1 MKYIIAFDGGGTKTH
16 LAVLDDLG
24 HLLYEKIGSGCNHA
38 STDGHLFQTVI
49 ENLFLEAKDNLQITD
64 QDISYVFLGLSG
76 ADLESDFIKLN
87 KACKEIFHDIPFK
100 VVNDAW
106 IVMRSG
112 LKSAYGAVAISGTG
126 TNSAAMN
133 KSGKKA
139 ILRSLGFTL
148 GIYGGGLDIAREALH
163 YAFRADEMTHEDTLL
178 RIEIPK
184 IFKVKE
190 MSEVIDFFYPIPKVT
205 KKEYGE
211 ITALVNDLA
220 VKNDQVSIEILTRL
234 ASFVGEQTI
243 GVMKQV
249 EIKQEDVPVVIGGKV
264 FSGIAKYY
272 LESFE
277 KTLKKEYP
285 NAYIVKP
292 KYQPVIG
299 AYLFALDELG
309 IEQDDYIIK
318 NLDESC
324 VSL

>member
-1 MKYIIAFDGGGTKTH
+1 MKYIVAVDGGGTKTH
-16 LAVLDDLG
+16 LAILDDKG
-24 HLLYEKIGSGCNHA
+24 HLLYQMIGSGCNHA
-38 STDGHLFQTVI
+38 STDGVNFKKVI
-49 ENLFLEAKDNLQITD
+49 EDLFIEGKSSLHIEDNQ
-64 QDISYVFLGLSG
+64 ISYVFLGLSG

-87 KACKEIFHDIPFK
+87 LACKEIFKEIPFK

-112 LKSAYGAVAISGTG
+112 LKSPYGAVAISGTG

-133 KSGKKA
+133 QKGEKA

-163 YAFRADEMTHEDTLL
+163 YAFRADEMTHQDTLL
-178 RIEIPK
+178 RKEIPF
-184 IFKVKE
+184 IFHVNQ
-190 MSEVIDFFYPIPKVT
+190 MSEVIDHFYPVPKVT

-211 ITALVNDLA
+211 ITALVNQCALKKDL
-220 VKNDQVSIEILTRL
+220 VSIEILERL
-234 ASFVGEQTI
+234 GRFVGEQTC

-249 EIKQEDVPVVIGGKV
+249 HMDQENAPVVIGGKV
-264 FSGIAKYY
+264 FSGVATNY

-277 KTLKKEYP
+277 KTLKKGCP
-285 NAYIVKP
+285 NTYIIKP

-299 AYLFALDELG
+299 AYLFALDELNIKQDEL
-309 IEQDDYIIK
+309 IEK

-324 VSL
+324 VLI